1 MPLNKYKTMTNRIS
15 NLTGSP
21 FAFYSAEE
29 ELQFL
34 DEIYYEPKYY
44 NELKELLSSGVSR
57 FILGQRGQ
65 GKSATIYKLFNDL
78 SKNHTLPLL
87 IARYDDIPLT
97 QNENHIL
104 YSIMQTMTMGIANHL
119 FENPKSRKKLTKLQ
133 QQRVSFFIELFYDE
147 HCSSQF
153 IESAKVIRNKK
164 LNNRIRRFFNKKLLN
179 TLNTVINGTVHIT
192 TSYLKQNTGLETGN
206 ESNIFKEYLKALP
219 EKPINSYS
227 IDEVAKWD
235 RSKLLGMLN
244 VLIECSKTLE
254 FDSIVILF
262 DKIDEFQKINGDVDK
277 VTDFTIEILS
287 DTDLLYSDKLSIV
300 FSLWSEVK
308 RSLNKRGIR
317 FDKFKD
323 VDTRWKTSELEPL
336 INKRLKHFS
345 KDKLSPVTLKILM
358 PREEDR
364 KTALELADHSP
375 RSLIRLMGEI
385 YNEDYQQKNLTAFT
399 NDAISNGF
407 ISFCKG
413 FDYESQTPSKQGKG
427 NDLVNW
433 INRLLRLRKTQ
444 FSIEDLNAA
453 FTQKSNISIKHI
465 ETMVK
470 LGLIKEN
477 YMKTPQG
484 DNMYEIVDPKIKFL
498 IKRQILDLGQ

>member
-1 MPLNKYKTMTNRIS
+1 MTNRIN
-15 NLTGSP
+15 NLSRSP

-29 ELQFL
+29 ELEFL

-44 NELKELLSSGVSR
+44 NELIELLSSGVSR

-87 IARYDDIPLT
+87 ITRYDDIPLT
-97 QNENHIL
+97 QNENYIL

-119 FENPKSRKKLTKLQ
+119 FENSKSKNKLTRLQ

-164 LNNRIRRFFNKKLLN
+164 IKNKWRQFFNKKLLY
-179 TLNTVINGTVHIT
+179 TLNTIINGTVHIS

-206 ESNIFKEYLKALP
+206 ESFIFKEYFKTLP

-227 IDEVAKWD
+227 INEVANWD

-244 VLIECSKTLE
+244 VLIECSKSIGYE
-254 FDSIVILF
+254 SIVILF
-262 DKIDEFQKINGDVDK
+262 DQIDEFQKINGDVDK

-287 DTDLLYSDKLSIV
+287 DTELLYSDKLSIV
-300 FSLWSEVK
+300 FSLWAEVK
-308 RSLNKRGIR
+308 KSLNKRGIR
-317 FDKFKD
+317 FDKFKEI
-323 VDTRWKTSELEPL
+323 DTRWKVSELEPL
-336 INKRLKHFS
+336 INKRLTYFS
-345 KDKLSPVTLKILM
+345 INKLQPVTLEILI
-358 PREEDR
+358 PRKEDR
-364 KTALELADHSP
+364 KIALELADHSP
-375 RSLIRLMGEI
+375 RSLIRLLGEI
-385 YNEDYQQKNLTAFT
+385 YSEDYQQNNLIAFT
-399 NDAISNGF
+399 NEAISNGF
-407 ISFCKG
+407 IAFCKG

-444 FSIEDLNAA
+444 FSIDDLNNS
-453 FTQKSNISIKHI
+453 FTQKSNTSIKHI

-470 LGLIKEN
+470 LGLIQEN
-477 YMKTPQG
+477 YMQTTNG
-484 DNMYEIVDPKIKFL
+484 DKIYEIVDPKIKFL
-498 IKRQILDLGQ
+498 IGRQIIELGQ